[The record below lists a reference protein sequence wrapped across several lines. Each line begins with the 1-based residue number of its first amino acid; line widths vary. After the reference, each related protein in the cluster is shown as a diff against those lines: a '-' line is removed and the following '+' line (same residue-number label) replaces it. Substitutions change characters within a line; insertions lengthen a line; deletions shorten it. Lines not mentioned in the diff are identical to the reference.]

1 MTTNNALISRSAIDR
16 IIRCN
21 AHAGRA
27 SRIKNDRPQALAAA
41 MLRDEDQQAAQ
52 IPFDGFYN
60 SCLTA
65 AFDEGIAHE
74 LEWRIEEA
82 DYRDCSLT
90 RDELEDCA
98 GDCCISR
105 WFSFSSLDG
114 RDPETLSRL
123 ICSAAA
129 YLDRDDSDDE
139 DEDDGDCAF
148 DPLGLD
154 VFKSEGGDF
163 IIDADLAVGGPTIRA
178 RYESRWNT
186 LEISASW
193 GSDTVRIYQ
202 DRGESSYLKDRL
214 AAFGEL

>member
-1 MTTNNALISRSAIDR
+1 MFVNTLSQKTIEALDSDA
-16 IIRCN
+16 
-21 AHAGRA
+21 RA
-27 SRIKNDRPQALAAA
+27 L
-41 MLRDEDQQAAQ
+41 LRK
-52 IPFDGFYN
+52 PV
-60 SCLTA
+60 TA
-65 AFDEGIAHE
+65 AG
-74 LEWRIEEA
+74 
-82 DYRDCSLT
+82 T
-90 RDELEDCA
+90 
-98 GDCCISR
+98 

-178 RYESRWNT
+178 RYESRWDT

-193 GSDTVRIYQ
+193 GSDTAQIYQ
-202 DRGESSYLKDRL
+202 PRGESSYLKDQL
-214 AAFGEL
+214 AMFGEM

>member
-1 MTTNNALISRSAIDR
+1 MFVNTLSQKTIEALDSDA
-16 IIRCN
+16 
-21 AHAGRA
+21 RA
-27 SRIKNDRPQALAAA
+27 L
-41 MLRDEDQQAAQ
+41 LRK
-52 IPFDGFYN
+52 PV
-60 SCLTA
+60 TA
-65 AFDEGIAHE
+65 AG
-74 LEWRIEEA
+74 
-82 DYRDCSLT
+82 T
-90 RDELEDCA
+90 
-98 GDCCISR
+98 

-178 RYESRWNT
+178 RYESRWDT
-186 LEISASW
+186 LEITASW
-193 GSDTVRIYQ
+193 GNCTVQIYQ
-202 DRGESSYLKDRL
+202 AAGESSYLKDQL
-214 AAFGEL
+214 SAFGEM